1 MADEFGNFQAGLHQS
16 AQDPSPDLAL
26 FGSSDPLVGKILDG
40 RWNVLKLL
48 GEGSMSTVY
57 QAEHL
62 QSGEYV
68 VLKILNQQIS
78 TNAANVKRFDAT
90 SREIIGLRHPR
101 IAKFLDIHLDDR
113 GSVFLV
119 LENLPGESLEDML
132 AKSGHLPTYRTVEI
146 FTQVCEALEYGHE
159 DDVLHQDLKPSN
171 IILLDNHKQKD
182 EVKLVDYGVA
192 KLLGDDS
199 EDPRNSGYITRSKE
213 VFGSPMYMSSEQ
225 CMGKKLDPRSDIYSL
240 GCIMYE
246 TLTGKPPFVGKNVLE
261 TAYKQMNEPPKPLV
275 ADRSADKVLNRLQT
289 VIFKALAKD
298 PNERYQSISHMKSD
312 LALMLSGTDEEWN
325 TNTFALKK
333 ITKLKGKPAKNKKES
348 SARAWFSF
356 EAAVIAGVSL
366 IIVLVVVAFSFS
378 FLNPENTETV
388 KFNDDS
394 IWLANHTITQGEG
407 SDYQIQQETAKSEL
421 TRAEKDTGTGSA
433 EYAKA
438 TNTLVGV
445 YQKNGHL
452 PEATQYLKILVE
464 LYKKNGNERQLGE
477 TNKLLAMTY
486 LNQNMLNEA
495 EAAAKDSVEELE
507 RSKSLHTS
515 LWVPLQILGDIYL
528 QKKDLKKA
536 DEVYTKL
543 HALTMEEKTVDQIN
557 FVMCEFRLA
566 DVYRREGKLKEAE
579 AAFKDGIEICDTAI
593 RQESIPEAKA
603 YYCMGLTL
611 AAANRNTDAEK
622 YFKMAV
628 GTLQRLSDSANGAG
642 NVEFLK
648 AAKKQCANIRW
659 RTNFVGA
666 IQDKLTG
673 DNSIK

>member
-1 MADEFGNFQAGLHQS
+1 MADDFGNFQAGLHQS
-16 AQDPSPDLAL
+16 AQDSNPDLAL

-132 AKSGHLPTYRTVEI
+132 AKSGHLPTHRTIEI

-159 DDVLHQDLKPSN
+159 DDVLHRDLKPSN
-171 IILLDNHKQKD
+171 IILLDNHRQKD
-182 EVKLVDYGVA
+182 DVKLADYGVA

-213 VFGSPMYMSSEQ
+213 VFGSPMYMSPEQ

-240 GCIMYE
+240 GCVMYE

-261 TAYKQMNEPPKPLV
+261 TAYKHMNEPPKALV
-275 ADRSADKVLNRLQT
+275 PDRSTDKILNRLQT

-298 PNERYQSISHMKSD
+298 PNERYQSVSHMKSD
-312 LALMLSGTDEEWN
+312 FALMLSGTDEEWN
-325 TNTFALKK
+325 ANTYALKK

-378 FLNPENTETV
+378 FLNPDSTEAI
-388 KFNDDS
+388 KFNDDA
-394 IWLANHTITQGEG
+394 IWLANRGISQGEG
-407 SDYQIQQETAKSEL
+407 SDYQVQEETARTEL
-421 TRAEKDTGTGSA
+421 NRAEKSA
-433 EYAKA
+433 GANSPEYAKA
-438 TNTLVGV
+438 ANTLIGV
-445 YQKNGHL
+445 YSKNNHL
-452 PEATQYLKILVE
+452 PEATKYLKILVE
-464 LYKKNGNERQLGE
+464 TYKRLGDERLVGE
-477 TNKLLAMTY
+477 SNKLLAMTY
-486 LNQNMLNEA
+486 LNQSLLNEA

-507 RSKSLHTS
+507 RTKSPHTS
-515 LWVPLQILGDIYL
+515 VWVPLQILGDVYL
-528 QKKDLKKA
+528 QKKNLKKA
-536 DEVYTKL
+536 DEIYTRL
-543 HALTMEEKTVDQIN
+543 HALTMEEKTTDQAN
-557 FVMCEFRLA
+557 FVMVEFRMA
-566 DVYRREGKLKEAE
+566 DVFRREGKLKEAE
-579 AAFKDGIEICDTAI
+579 AAFKDGLEICDTAI
-593 RQESIPEAKA
+593 RQETVPQAKA
-603 YYCMGLTL
+603 YYCLGLTL
-611 AAANRNTDAEK
+611 AAENRNTDAEK

-628 GTLQRLSDSANGAG
+628 GSLQRLSDSPNGASLA
-642 NVEFLK
+642 EFLK